1 MAKPP
6 IINLDAL
13 PAPEHNVH
21 GSRYESFDV
30 GISELIGAR
39 KLGYGH
45 TVVPPGKRS
54 CPFHNHWEE
63 EELFIVLSGTG
74 TYRLGEDRF
83 PVRAG
88 DIIAAPTGGRET
100 AHHLIND
107 SAADLVYLSIS
118 TRSPTEIVEYPDSG
132 KVGVRSSMAL
142 PDGSGT
148 QRFRFRAFDKDGA
161 VDYWDGED

>member
-6 IINLDAL
+6 IINLDSL
-13 PAPEHNVH
+13 PVPEHNVH

-30 GISELIGAR
+30 GISSLIGAR
-39 KLGYGH
+39 KLGYAH

-63 EELFIVLSGTG
+63 EELFIILEGRG
-74 TYRLGEDRF
+74 TYRLGEERF

-88 DIIAAPTGGRET
+88 DVIAAPTGGRET

-107 SAADLVYLSIS
+107 SDADLKYLSIS
-118 TRSPTEIVEYPDSG
+118 THSPTEIVEYPDSG
-132 KVGVRSSMAL
+132 KVGMRSVVSAA
-142 PDGSGT
+142 DGSSAT
-148 QRFRFRAFDKDGA
+148 RFRFRALDENGK

>member
-13 PAPEHNVH
+13 PAPQHNVH
-21 GSRYESFDV
+21 GSRYESFDT

-45 TVVPPGKRS
+45 TVLPPGKRS

-63 EELFIVLSGTG
+63 EELFIVLAGRG
-74 TYRLGEDRF
+74 TYRLGDAQY

-88 DIIAAPTGGRET
+88 DVIAAPTGGRET
-100 AHHLIND
+100 AHQLIND
-107 SAADLVYLSIS
+107 SDADLVYLSIS
-118 TRSPTEIVEYPDSG
+118 TLSPTEVVEYPDSG
-132 KVGVRSSMAL
+132 KVGVRAQ
-142 PDGSGT
+142 SGEGGGA
-148 QRFRFRAFDKDGA
+148 QRFRFRALDKDGA
-161 VDYWDGED
+161 VDYWDGEE